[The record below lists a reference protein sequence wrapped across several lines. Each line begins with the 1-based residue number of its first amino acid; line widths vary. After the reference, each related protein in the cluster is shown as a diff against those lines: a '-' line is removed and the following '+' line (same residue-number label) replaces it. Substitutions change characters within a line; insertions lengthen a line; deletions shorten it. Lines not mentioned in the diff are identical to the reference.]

1 MAPDTPEPEASAEP
15 APATDADRP
24 ASAQRVVILSGL
36 SGGGKTAAAKL
47 IEDAGYTVVDNV
59 PAELLVG
66 LAELAAEDSS
76 RFSRVAIVLDV
87 RAGDT
92 ERAYRAM
99 RGALEG
105 RGIRPLVIFLEARDD
120 VLIRRFSETRH
131 RHPLAGAAGVE
142 GAIAEERRRLAP
154 MRAEADAVLDT
165 SDLSLRQLRE
175 RLLAALEEVAGEGLV
190 LRLVSFGYKF
200 GLPLEADLVFDARL
214 LRNPHY
220 VPELRPQSGL
230 MPAVRDYVLG
240 QPAASGFVDRMRELI
255 EFAAPAYAAE
265 GRPHLTI
272 AVGCTGGYHRSI
284 VLAEELAAQ
293 LRQRGLGPITVAH
306 RDLERPIDDRT

>member
-1 MAPDTPEPEASAEP
+1 MASDTPGPEVASESL
-15 APATDADRP
+15 AP
-24 ASAQRVVILSGL
+24 SGGQRVVILSGL

-66 LAELAAEDSS
+66 LAELAAEDTS

-105 RGIRPLVIFLEARDD
+105 RGIRPIVLFLEARDD
-120 VLIRRFSETRH
+120 ALIRRFSETRH
-131 RHPLAGAAGVE
+131 RHPLAGASGVA

-154 MRAEADAVLDT
+154 MRAEADAVIDT

-175 RLLAALEEVAGEGLV
+175 RVLAALEEVAGEGLLV
-190 LRLVSFGYKF
+190 RIVSFGYKF

-230 MPAVRDYVLG
+230 SDAVRAYVLE
-240 QPAASGFVDRMRELI
+240 QPAAAGFVDRMRELI
-255 EFAAPAYAAE
+255 DFAVPAYAAE

-272 AVGCTGGYHRSI
+272 AIGCTGGFHRSI
-284 VLAEELAAQ
+284 VLAETLAAQ
-293 LRQRGLGPITVAH
+293 LRERGVGPVTVTH
-306 RDLERPIDDRT
+306 RDLERPVDDRN